1 MADEELL
8 KRGMFVDR
16 YEIRE
21 LLGVGGQGQVYRAH
35 DPVLKRP
42 VVIKALA
49 IMTDDFL
56 RRFTREAEAISKMSH
71 NNVVDILDFRVEAG
85 RPYIVMEYLAGQ
97 DLAARLAKGPM
108 EVGEAVDIVL
118 AVCSGVFACHRRGVI
133 HRDLK
138 PKNVFLSQSADYGTV
153 VKVLDFGIARV
164 AQGVDDSI
172 TEVGSVVGT
181 PRYMAPEQL
190 RAGGVVD
197 EKTDQYGVGMLLYVS
212 LTRESP
218 WGNFRDADL
227 VRAILQGRYPGPRKF
242 RPEIPEGLEQIIQK
256 AMAVDRGARFMS
268 IHALGQE
275 LLRYATPEGQTLWT
289 GHFTN
294 VPRPMLPA
302 LSVALAKP
310 IAVTEVLS
318 AADGNQD
325 ASETDTT
332 EKDAAHSDSPWEK
345 GLGSAAAPLVPTKI
359 LPIHAAQGRATGS
372 IGAVPSGPLQEIRA
386 MDLPRSAPGV
396 AAKAAGL
403 TTRTMNPHNRGVD
416 GSRRMR
422 RILVGIAGLALVGA
436 AAGAVLWLSAGLLS
450 RGRPQRHG
458 AASNP
463 VASTTTDAADTR
475 STVEGQASNAL
486 LPSQTGAGAMRPSD
500 SMEREQ
506 VPQAVHKA
514 AATESVRTES
524 RKKRGEGRKHPRLQF
539 LDDGSPLLE

>member
-1 MADEELL
+1 VADEELL

-49 IMTDDFL
+49 TMTDDFL
-56 RRFTREAEAISKMSH
+56 RRFTREAESISKMSH
-71 NNVVDILDFRVEAG
+71 NNVVDILDFRVEDG

-108 EVGEAVDIVL
+108 GVGEAVDMVL

-164 AQGVDDSI
+164 VQGVEDSI
-172 TEVGSVVGT
+172 TEVGSLVGT
-181 PRYMAPEQL
+181 PRYMAPEQM

-218 WGNFRDADL
+218 WGTLRDVDL
-227 VRAILQGRYPGPRKF
+227 VRAILQAQYPGPRKF
-242 RPEIPEGLEQIIQK
+242 RPAIPEDLEHIILK
-256 AMAVDRGARFMS
+256 AMAVDRGARFVS
-268 IHALGQE
+268 VHALGQE
-275 LLRYATPEGQTLWT
+275 LLRYATPEGKTLWT

-302 LSVALAKP
+302 LSVPLAQP
-310 IAVTEVLS
+310 MVVTEVQG
-318 AADGNQD
+318 AAGVGKD

-332 EKDAAHSDSPWEK
+332 EKDAPQPAGPWEK
-345 GLGSAAAPLVPTKI
+345 AVAAAPLVPTKI
-359 LPIHAAQGRATGS
+359 LPVREGARLRTTA
-372 IGAVPSGPLQEIRA
+372 AVPSGPLQELRA
-386 MDLPRSAPGV
+386 MALPRGARNV
-396 AAKAAGL
+396 AAEAAAP
-403 TTRTMNPHNRGVD
+403 TTRTMNPRAAGADV
-416 GSRRMR
+416 SRPKR
-422 RILVGIAGLALVGA
+422 RLLVGIAGLAVVGA
-436 AAGAVLWLSAGLLS
+436 VVGLALWLPANF
-450 RGRPQRHG
+450 RTRPEAR
-458 AASNP
+458 A
-463 VASTTTDAADTR
+463 TTDAA
-475 STVEGQASNAL
+475 SLGLAAQVSAPNAQS
-486 LPSQTGAGAMRPSD
+486 PPQTGAATTRPID
-500 SMEREQ
+500 PLEHEQ
-506 VPQAVHKA
+506 SPKA
-514 AATESVRTES
+514 ARNLAATESAPAET
-524 RKKRGEGRKHPRLQF
+524 RKKRSREGRKRPRLQF